1 MCELTKFV
9 LVPMGGGGGGEIKKK
24 KETRTCSDVGVTSP

>member
-9 LVPMGGGGGGEIKKK
+9 LVPIGGWGGEIKKK